1 MVDFPLADDKNE
13 AEKFKFTL
21 FTFYCEPSEDVLAN
35 IIKKLVSNI
44 GFVFYKF
51 FYFYIQIFMN
61 LYFPGNYLKMS

>member
-21 FTFYCEPSEDVLAN
+21 FIFYCEPSEDVLAN

-44 GFVFYKF
+44 GFVLYKF
-51 FYFYIQIFMN
+51 
-61 LYFPGNYLKMS
+61 LY